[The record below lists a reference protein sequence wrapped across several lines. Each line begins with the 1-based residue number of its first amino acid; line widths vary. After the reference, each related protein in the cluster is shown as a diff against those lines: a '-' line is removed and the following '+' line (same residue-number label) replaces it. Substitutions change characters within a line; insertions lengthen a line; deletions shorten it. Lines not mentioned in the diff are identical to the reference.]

1 MKNIF
6 SWELT
11 TKIIFI
17 FIALA
22 STLSMA
28 INTGS
33 IELFLR
39 YFSISSN
46 MIIVFVMVYLTLYI
60 SDYKKLESKKLPK
73 KLLLWVLIYLILWNG
88 LPFIYWFYVFGIKG
102 LVETSDTS
110 TILFLFNNL
119 LQIVIIPFCLYI
131 ILWYKINSFFQ
142 EKKWK
147 YFKIIDALIMSWVF
161 VWVSYLV
168 IAAMR

>member
-17 FIALA
+17 FIALT

-46 MIIVFVMVYLTLYI
+46 MIIVFVMIYLTLYI

-73 KLLLWVLIYLILWNG
+73 RLLLWVLIYLILWNG
-88 LPFIYWFYVFGIKG
+88 LPLIYWLYVFGIKS

-110 TILFLFNNL
+110 TVLFLVNNL
-119 LQIVIIPFCLYI
+119 LQIIIIPFCLYI
-131 ILWYKINSFFQ
+131 ILKYKINSFFQ
-142 EKKWK
+142 EKKM
-147 YFKIIDALIMSWVF
+147 KIF
-161 VWVSYLV
+161 
-168 IAAMR
+168 